1 LPPPRSVTVVER
13 ARAARVLGVDI
24 TATPD
29 QVRDAYRRRAR
40 EVHPDRFGGDTAA
53 MIELN
58 AAHEA
63 LSVRAGDGWEFA
75 GSSTSDGSWT
85 PRPAS
90 DEPFD
95 DGSADELLD
104 PPSAGGWPLLRVFPI
119 VLGIVGAVTIVI
131 VFVAAIGYD
140 WSLSP

>member
-1 LPPPRSVTVVER
+1 MT
-13 ARAARVLGVDI
+13 
-24 TATPD
+24 
-29 QVRDAYRRRAR
+29 
-40 EVHPDRFGGDTAA
+40 
-53 MIELN
+53 ELN
-58 AAHEA
+58 AAYEA

-75 GSSTSDGSWT
+75 GVPTAGHPWT

-90 DEPFD
+90 DEPFH
-95 DGSADELLD
+95 DGSDDDLLD